1 MAQLL
6 IIDDEANL
14 RAALRCSLERLGHIV
29 TEAGDGNEGL
39 ALFNPALHD
48 VIVTDIVMPG
58 TEGLAL
64 LMEVR
69 KYRGATKVI
78 AMSGGGMFGAGSYLR
93 TAKQM
98 GADAILAKPFS
109 CDELE
114 ATLAG
119 VLQPE
124 SATKNKAVDA
134 VSVSAVSCPG

>member
-29 TEAGDGNEGL
+29 TEAGDGKEGL
-39 ALFNPALHD
+39 VLFNPALHD
-48 VIVTDIVMPG
+48 VIITDIVMPE
-58 TEGLAL
+58 TEGLEL

-69 KYRGATKVI
+69 KRRGPTKVI
-78 AMSGGGMFGAGSYLR
+78 AMSGGGMFGAGNYLR

-109 CDELE
+109 CDELAAALE
-114 ATLAG
+114 G
-119 VLQPE
+119 VLQAE
-124 SATKNKAVDA
+124 CGEKNKADDA
-134 VSVSAVSCPG
+134 LSVSAVSCPA